1 MKVSRDS
8 YALLQGGFVMTVEL
22 LKQATKRVV
31 GNKQTAKAIQKG
43 TAKTVY
49 IAEDAD
55 VRVVQPIIDACSE
68 AQVTIEKVATMQ
80 ELGKACGIHVG
91 AATAAVLKD

>member
-1 MKVSRDS
+1 
-8 YALLQGGFVMTVEL
+8 MTVEL

-49 IAEDAD
+49 IADD
-55 VRVVQPIIDACSE
+55 VRVVQPLLDACAE
-68 AQVTIEKVATMQ
+68 ARVNVEKVATMQ

-91 AATAAVLKD
+91 AATAAILKG

>member
-1 MKVSRDS
+1 
-8 YALLQGGFVMTVEL
+8 MTVEL

-49 IAEDAD
+49 IADDAD
-55 VRVVQPIIDACSE
+55 VRVVQPLLDACAE
-68 AQVTIEKVATMQ
+68 ARVNVEKVATMQ
-80 ELGKACGIHVG
+80 ELGKACGTMSVQRQPRYSKVDRDLE
-91 AATAAVLKD
+91 ALLKDFYNH

>member
-1 MKVSRDS
+1 
-8 YALLQGGFVMTVEL
+8 MTVEL

-49 IAEDAD
+49 IADDAD
-55 VRVVQPIIDACSE
+55 VRVVQPLLDAC
-68 AQVTIEKVATMQ
+68 AVEKVATMQ

-91 AATAAVLKD
+91 AATAAILKG

>member
-43 TAKTVY
+43 TAKT
-49 IAEDAD
+49 A
-55 VRVVQPIIDACSE
+55 RPWPHTWRSTQR
-68 AQVTIEKVATMQ
+68 
-80 ELGKACGIHVG
+80 
-91 AATAAVLKD
+91 

>member
-1 MKVSRDS
+1 
-8 YALLQGGFVMTVEL
+8 MTVEL

-49 IAEDAD
+49 IADDAD
-55 VRVVQPIIDACSE
+55 VRVVQPLLDACVE
-68 AQVTIEKVATMQ
+68 DRVTVEKVATMQ
-80 ELGKACGIHVG
+80 ELGKDCGIHVG
-91 AATAAVLKD
+91 AATAAILKS

>member
-1 MKVSRDS
+1 
-8 YALLQGGFVMTVEL
+8 MTVEL

-43 TAKTVY
+43 SAKTVY
-49 IAEDAD
+49 IADDAA
-55 VRVVQPIIDACSE
+55 VRVVQPLLDACAE
-68 AQVTIEKVATMQ
+68 AQVDVEKVATMQ

-91 AATAAVLKD
+91 AATAAILKG

>member
-1 MKVSRDS
+1 
-8 YALLQGGFVMTVEL
+8 MTVEL

-49 IAEDAD
+49 IADDAD
-55 VRVVQPIIDACSE
+55 VRVVQPLLDGSGSFAE
-68 AQVTIEKVATMQ
+68 GF
-80 ELGKACGIHVG
+80 L
-91 AATAAVLKD
+91 

>member
-1 MKVSRDS
+1 
-8 YALLQGGFVMTVEL
+8 MTVEL

-49 IAEDAD
+49 IADAD
-55 VRVVQPIIDACSE
+55 VRVVQPLLDACAE
-68 AQVTIEKVATMQ
+68 ARVNVEKVATMQ

-91 AATAAVLKD
+91 AATAAILKG

>member
-1 MKVSRDS
+1 
-8 YALLQGGFVMTVEL
+8 MTVEL

-49 IAEDAD
+49 IADDVD
-55 VRVVQPIIDACSE
+55 VRVVQPLLDACAE
-68 AQVTIEKVATMQ
+68 ARVNVEKVATMQ

-91 AATAAVLKD
+91 AATAAILKS

>member
-1 MKVSRDS
+1 
-8 YALLQGGFVMTVEL
+8 MTVEL

-49 IAEDAD
+49 IADDAD
-55 VRVVQPIIDACSE
+55 VRVVQQPLLDACAE
-68 AQVTIEKVATMQ
+68 ARVNVEKVATMQ

-91 AATAAVLKD
+91 AATAAILKG

>member
-1 MKVSRDS
+1 
-8 YALLQGGFVMTVEL
+8 MTVEL

-49 IAEDAD
+49 IADDAD
-55 VRVVQPIIDACSE
+55 VRVVQPLLDAG
-68 AQVTIEKVATMQ
+68 
-80 ELGKACGIHVG
+80 ELVLLSTLLPRMWRHFSLLQRAGHRQSPTL
-91 AATAAVLKD
+91 AAFVQTCQAHARGTPA

>member
-1 MKVSRDS
+1 
-8 YALLQGGFVMTVEL
+8 MTVEL

-49 IAEDAD
+49 IADDAD
-55 VRVVQPIIDACSE
+55 VRVVQPLLDSCS
-68 AQVTIEKVATMQ
+68 
-80 ELGKACGIHVG
+80 
-91 AATAAVLKD
+91 

>member
-1 MKVSRDS
+1 
-8 YALLQGGFVMTVEL
+8 MTVEL

-49 IAEDAD
+49 IADDAD
-55 VRVVQPIIDACSE
+55 VRVVQQLLDACAE
-68 AQVTIEKVATMQ
+68 ARLNVEKLANMQ

-91 AATAAVLKD
+91 AATAAILKG

>member
-1 MKVSRDS
+1 
-8 YALLQGGFVMTVEL
+8 MTVEL

-31 GNKQTAKAIQKG
+31 GNKG

-49 IAEDAD
+49 IADDAD
-55 VRVVQPIIDACSE
+55 VRVVQPLLDACAE
-68 AQVTIEKVATMQ
+68 ARVNVEKVATMQ

-91 AATAAVLKD
+91 AATAAILKG

>member
-1 MKVSRDS
+1 
-8 YALLQGGFVMTVEL
+8 MTVEL

-49 IAEDAD
+49 IA
-55 VRVVQPIIDACSE
+55 VRVVQPLLDACAE
-68 AQVTIEKVATMQ
+68 ARVNVEKVATMQ

-91 AATAAVLKD
+91 AATAAILKG

>member
-1 MKVSRDS
+1 
-8 YALLQGGFVMTVEL
+8 MTVEL

-43 TAKTVY
+43 TVY
-49 IAEDAD
+49 IADDAD
-55 VRVVQPIIDACSE
+55 VRVVQPLLDACAE
-68 AQVTIEKVATMQ
+68 ARVNVEKVATMQ

-91 AATAAVLKD
+91 AATAAILKG

>member
-1 MKVSRDS
+1 
-8 YALLQGGFVMTVEL
+8 MTVEL

-49 IAEDAD
+49 IADDAD
-55 VRVVQPIIDACSE
+55 VRVVPLLDACAE
-68 AQVTIEKVATMQ
+68 AQVDVEKVATMQ

-91 AATAAVLKD
+91 AATAAILKG

>member
-1 MKVSRDS
+1 
-8 YALLQGGFVMTVEL
+8 MTVEL

-49 IAEDAD
+49 IADDAD
-55 VRVVQPIIDACSE
+55 VRVVQPLLDACAE
-68 AQVTIEKVATMQ
+68 ARVNVEKVATCKNLVKPAEFMSVQ
-80 ELGKACGIHVG
+80 RQPRYSKVDRDLEAL
-91 AATAAVLKD
+91 LKDFYNH